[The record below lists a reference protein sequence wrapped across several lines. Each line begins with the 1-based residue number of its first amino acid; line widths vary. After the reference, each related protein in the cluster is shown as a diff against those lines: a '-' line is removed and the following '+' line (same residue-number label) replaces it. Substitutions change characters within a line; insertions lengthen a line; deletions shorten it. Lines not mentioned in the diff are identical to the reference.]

1 MARKGGD
8 DGQIEG
14 RYANY
19 FTIGFDRDEFLLDF
33 GQSFSE
39 EATPAAYVRIITTPG
54 YAQILQRML
63 GESLVDYEKEFGP
76 IRPVDESGLK

>member
-1 MARKGGD
+1 MSRKPGD
-8 DGQIEG
+8 DKRIEG

-19 FTIGFDRDEFLLDF
+19 FTLGFDRDEFLLDF

-39 EATPAAYVRIITTPG
+39 EATPDYYVRVITTPG

-63 GESLVDYEKEFGP
+63 GESLLEYEKEFGP
-76 IRPVDESGLK
+76 IRAADESGLK

>member
-39 EATPAAYVRIITTPG
+39 EATLAAYVRIITTPG

-63 GESLVDYEKEFGP
+63 GESLLEYEKEFGP
-76 IRPVDESGLK
+76 IRRVDESGLK